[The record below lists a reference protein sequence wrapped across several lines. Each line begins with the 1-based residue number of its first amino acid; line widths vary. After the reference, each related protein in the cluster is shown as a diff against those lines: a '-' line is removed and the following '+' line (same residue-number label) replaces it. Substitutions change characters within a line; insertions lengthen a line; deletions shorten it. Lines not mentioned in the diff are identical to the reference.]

1 MSKYKVI
8 KFFMDGQDHNYSYIP
23 GNIYPREGLT
33 PPEDRIAELASKNNR
48 LGEILIEPLVQ
59 STAQKKEEEK
69 PAEIIE
75 EQAAK
80 PKKKKKS
87 E

>member
-1 MSKYKVI
+1 MMKYKVI
-8 KFFMDGQDHNYSYIP
+8 KFFMDGQDNNRSYIP

-33 PPEDRIAELASKNNR
+33 PSEERIAELASKNNR
-48 LGEILIEPLVQ
+48 LGEILIEPVQ

>member
-1 MSKYKVI
+1 MMQYKVI
-8 KFFMDGQDHNYSYIP
+8 KFFMDGQDNNRSYIP

-33 PPEDRIAELASKNNR
+33 PSDERIAELASTKNR

-69 PAEIIE
+69 PAEVIE

>member
-1 MSKYKVI
+1 MMKYKVK
-8 KFFMDGQDHNYSYIP
+8 KFFMDGQDNNHSYIT
-23 GNIYPREGLT
+23 GDIYPRDGLT
-33 PPEDRIAELASKNNR
+33 PSAERIAELASVNNR
-48 LGEILIEPLVQ
+48 LGEVLIEPVQ

-69 PAEIIE
+69 PAEAIE

>member
-1 MSKYKVI
+1 MMKYKVI
-8 KFFMDGQDHNYSYIP
+8 KFFMDGQDGNRSYVT
-23 GNIYPREGLT
+23 GDIYPRDGLN
-33 PPEDRIAELASKNNR
+33 PSEERIAELASKNNR
-48 LGEILIEPLVQ
+48 LGEILIEPVQ

-69 PAEIIE
+69 PAEAIE

>member
-1 MSKYKVI
+1 MMMKYKVI

-33 PPEDRIAELASKNNR
+33 PSDERIAELASKNNR
-48 LGEILIEPLVQ
+48 LGEILIEPVQ

-69 PAEIIE
+69 PAEVIE

>member
-1 MSKYKVI
+1 MMKYKVI

-33 PPEDRIAELASKNNR
+33 PSAERIAELASTKNR
-48 LGEILIEPLVQ
+48 LGEILIEPVQ

-69 PAEIIE
+69 PAEVIE

>member
-1 MSKYKVI
+1 MMRYKVI
-8 KFFMDGQDHNYSYIP
+8 KFFMDGQDGNHSYIP

-33 PPEDRIAELASKNNR
+33 PSEERIAELASTKNR
-48 LGEILIEPLVQ
+48 LGEILIEPVQ

-69 PAEIIE
+69 PAEVIE

>member
-1 MSKYKVI
+1 MMRYKVI
-8 KFFMDGQDHNYSYIP
+8 KFFMDGQDGNHSYIP
-23 GNIYPREGLT
+23 GNIYPREGLD
-33 PPEDRIAELASKNNR
+33 PSEERIAELASTKNR

-69 PAEIIE
+69 PAEATE
-75 EQAAK
+75 EQAPK

>member
-1 MSKYKVI
+1 MMEYKVL

-23 GNIYPREGLT
+23 GKIYPREGLT
-33 PPEDRIAELASKNNR
+33 PSEERIAELASTKNR
-48 LGEILIEPLVQ
+48 LGEILIEPVQ

-69 PAEIIE
+69 PAEVIE
-75 EQAAK
+75 EQEPK

>member
-1 MSKYKVI
+1 MMRYKVK
-8 KFFMDGQDHNYSYIP
+8 KFFMDGQDNNHSYIT
-23 GNIYPREGLT
+23 GDIYPRDGLT
-33 PPEDRIAELASKNNR
+33 PSAERIAELASVNNR
-48 LGEILIEPLVQ
+48 LGEVLIEPVQ

-69 PAEIIE
+69 PAEAIE

>member
-1 MSKYKVI
+1 MMQYKVI
-8 KFFMDGQDHNYSYIP
+8 KFFMDGQDNNRSYIP

-33 PPEDRIAELASKNNR
+33 PSAERIAELASKNNR
-48 LGEILIEPLVQ
+48 LGEILIEPVQ

-69 PAEIIE
+69 PAEVIE

>member
-1 MSKYKVI
+1 MMKYKVI

-33 PPEDRIAELASKNNR
+33 PSEERIAELASTKNR
-48 LGEILIEPLVQ
+48 LGEILIEPVQ

>member
-8 KFFMDGQDHNYSYIP
+8 KFYMDGQDGNRSYVT
-23 GNIYPREGLT
+23 GDIYPRDGLT
-33 PPEDRIAELASKNNR
+33 PSEERIAELASKNNR

-59 STAQKKEEEK
+59 LTAQKKEEEK

>member
-1 MSKYKVI
+1 MMKYKVI
-8 KFFMDGQDHNYSYIP
+8 KFFMDGQDNNRSYIP

-33 PPEDRIAELASKNNR
+33 PSEERIAELSSKNNR
-48 LGEILIEPLVQ
+48 LGEILIEPVQ

-69 PAEIIE
+69 PAEVIE

-87 E
+87 

>member
-1 MSKYKVI
+1 MMKYKVK
-8 KFFMDGQDHNYSYIP
+8 KFFMDGQDGNHSYIT
-23 GNIYPREGLT
+23 GDIYPRDGLT
-33 PPEDRIAELASKNNR
+33 PSDERIAELASTNNR
-48 LGEILIEPLVQ
+48 LGEILIEPVQ

-69 PAEIIE
+69 PAEVIE
-75 EQAAK
+75 EQEPK

>member
-1 MSKYKVI
+1 MMQYKVI
-8 KFFMDGQDHNYSYIP
+8 KFFMDGQDNNRSYIP

-33 PPEDRIAELASKNNR
+33 PSEDRIAELASTKNR
-48 LGEILIEPLVQ
+48 LGEILIEPVQ

-69 PAEIIE
+69 PAEVIE

>member
-1 MSKYKVI
+1 MIKYKVL
-8 KFFMDGQDHNYSYIP
+8 KFFMDSQDGNRSYVT
-23 GNIYPREGLT
+23 GDIYPRDGLT
-33 PPEDRIAELASKNNR
+33 PSDERIAELASTKNR
-48 LGEILIEPLVQ
+48 LGEILIEPVQ

-69 PAEIIE
+69 PAEVIE

>member
-1 MSKYKVI
+1 MMKYKVK
-8 KFFMDGQDHNYSYIP
+8 KFFMDGQDNNHSYIT
-23 GNIYPREGLT
+23 GDIYPRDGLT
-33 PPEDRIAELASKNNR
+33 PSAERIAELVSVNNR
-48 LGEILIEPLVQ
+48 LGEVLIEPVQ

-69 PAEIIE
+69 PAEAIE

>member
-1 MSKYKVI
+1 MMKYKVL
-8 KFFMDGQDHNYSYIP
+8 KFFMDGQDGNHSYIP

-33 PPEDRIAELASKNNR
+33 PSEERIAELASKNNR
-48 LGEILIEPLVQ
+48 LGEILIEPVQ

>member
-1 MSKYKVI
+1 MMRYKVI
-8 KFFMDGQDHNYSYIP
+8 KFFMDGQDGNHSYIP

-33 PPEDRIAELASKNNR
+33 PSAERIAELASKNNR
-48 LGEILIEPLVQ
+48 LGEILIEPVQ

-69 PAEIIE
+69 PAEVIE

>member
-1 MSKYKVI
+1 MMKYKVI
-8 KFFMDGQDHNYSYIP
+8 KFFMDGQDGNRSYVT
-23 GNIYPREGLT
+23 GDIYPRDGLN
-33 PPEDRIAELASKNNR
+33 PSEERIAELASKNNR
-48 LGEILIEPLVQ
+48 LGEILIEPVQ

-69 PAEIIE
+69 PAEAVE
-75 EQAAK
+75 EQAVK